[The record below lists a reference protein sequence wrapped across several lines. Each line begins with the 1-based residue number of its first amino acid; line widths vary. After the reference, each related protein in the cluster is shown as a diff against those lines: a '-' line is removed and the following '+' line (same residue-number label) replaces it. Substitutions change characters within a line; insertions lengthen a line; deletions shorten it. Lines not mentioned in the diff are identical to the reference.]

1 MEKELRIDI
10 DRIGDLDANTPR
22 SIDLYGSP
30 RSFLDD
36 SDNSDNDDNDDPT
49 NEKNTT
55 TGSVLDRLM
64 DGEKN
69 ELLEK
74 QRIKDE
80 ILLQQQAAQ
89 TKLLN
94 MNQKEKDDLERP
106 ARLLLQKFIRGATV
120 RLKIRNSKNEIL
132 RLILANCI
140 VDMVEELEWLHE
152 KGHGNVFFTI
162 DGKYIQK
169 RMESVHRVYG
179 STEVIVIVIF
189 LI

>member
-1 MEKELRIDI
+1 
-10 DRIGDLDANTPR
+10 
-22 SIDLYGSP
+22 
-30 RSFLDD
+30 
-36 SDNSDNDDNDDPT
+36 
-49 NEKNTT
+49 
-55 TGSVLDRLM
+55 
-64 DGEKN
+64 
-69 ELLEK
+69 
-74 QRIKDE
+74 
-80 ILLQQQAAQ
+80 
-89 TKLLN
+89 

-169 RMESVHRVYG
+169 RMESVHRV
-179 STEVIVIVIF
+179 
-189 LI
+189 

>member
-140 VDMVEELEWLHE
+140 VDIVEELEWLHE

-162 DGKYIQK
+162 DGKYNTKAKWRACIAY
-169 RMESVHRVYG
+169 RESTV
-179 STEVIVIVIF
+179 VIVIVIF
-189 LI
+189 

>member
-36 SDNSDNDDNDDPT
+36 SDNSDNDDNDGPT

-120 RLKIRNSKNEIL
+120 RLKIRNSKNEML

-140 VDMVEELEWLHE
+140 VDIVEELEWLHE

-162 DGKYIQK
+162 DGKYNTK
-169 RMESVHRVYG
+169 SEMESVHRVIG
-179 STEVIVIVIF
+179 KA
-189 LI
+189 L